1 MSDTYHQRN
10 QDMTTQTQQLGSVEL
25 GIAKAIANES
35 IALKIL
41 PYMTMRRFGFNALKD
56 KELYSAVLEI
66 HKSIVNPP
74 PSPARAKAQQA
85 QLARIAAGKEAL

>member
-1 MSDTYHQRN
+1 
-10 QDMTTQTQQLGSVEL
+10 MTTHENNLGSVEL
-25 GIAKAIANES
+25 GIAKAVAKES
-35 IALKIL
+35 IDLKML

-66 HKSIVNPP
+66 HKSIINPP

-85 QLARIAAGKEAL
+85 QRERIAAGKESL